1 MTGDTHALVRTIVR
15 DGLARYFAARHE
27 RVAHFV
33 QAHFSLL
40 GTLRLHR
47 AALGWDIALAPLN
60 LAMAP
65 PQMALWLAGKGARR
79 FGASRLASRMASLR
93 LVRETAVARRI
104 RWLVVTELLELP
116 CREGPHE
123 FTRDAL
129 AETILADPRVIATL
143 QPMLV
148 RLGEARENPALR
160 ARIERA
166 VADYAGTRGATTEIT
181 MALISLGA
189 GLGSFGKLTPGAV
202 SLGPVLAGMLAQQ
215 AAVASF
221 PFGSTLGSL
230 WYAAFP
236 VAPAASLVAGL
247 TGGLVAGAAL
257 ATAFAGIIAD
267 PLQRALGLHQR
278 RLHRLLT
285 TMERQVLDP
294 DAPAFALYEHYLAR
308 LMDLF
313 DLVGA
318 AYRLIAR

>member
-1 MTGDTHALVRTIVR
+1 MTRDTHALVRTVVR

-27 RVAHFV
+27 QVAHFV
-33 QAHFSLL
+33 HAHFSLL

-65 PQMALWLAGKGARR
+65 PQMALWLAGTGARR
-79 FGASRLASRMASLR
+79 LGASRLASRMTSLR
-93 LVRETAVARRI
+93 LVRETAVARRV
-104 RWLVVTELLELP
+104 RWLVITELLELP

-123 FTRDAL
+123 ATRDAL
-129 AETILADPRVIATL
+129 AETILADARVIATL

-148 RLGEARENPALR
+148 RLGEAGEDPALQ

-189 GLGSFGKLTPGAV
+189 GAGSFGKLTPGAV

-221 PFGSTLGSL
+221 PFGSALGSL

-278 RLHRLLT
+278 RLHRLLA

-294 DAPAFALYEHYLAR
+294 EAPAFALYEHYFAR